1 VIYSRDLSGIN
12 ISQGGLLVI
21 AKSTRCR
28 DFPSDATVILDPNF
42 GTGNLQGDRNNGA
55 NKFAILEGSYNFQFD
70 QDLDEN
76 NDGTLDGELSVYDGF
91 AVRDIT
97 DNYRD
102 IVYAAE
108 LLRPAGTRSTEAV
121 NAVSRGSNDNDL
133 NDSTA
138 FFYGNLLGPAG
149 NTTEFDDPSPNAR
162 SSNFPAGGRLTRE
175 SPNTSC
181 GGGATPTQSIN
192 LKVLGTYAAGVYD
205 RGAAEI
211 VSYDHATRRLFVV
224 NGAASAI
231 DVLSLANLCSL
242 SLLFSINLAAYGRQA
257 NSVDVRNGVA
267 AVAVEANVKTD
278 PGKAVFFD
286 VNGNFLNQVTV
297 GALPD
302 MLTYTPDGTKLLVA
316 NEGEPNDA
324 YTIDPIGS
332 VSIDNISRGI
342 QNATVINADFTAFNN
357 VSLDPSVRIFGPG
370 ASVTQDLEPEYIAV
384 SAGSRIAY
392 VTFTGKQRSRNA
404 RFNNRSIFEDRRT
417 LI

>member
-1 VIYSRDLSGIN
+1 
-12 ISQGGLLVI
+12 
-21 AKSTRCR
+21 
-28 DFPSDATVILDPNF
+28 
-42 GTGNLQGDRNNGA
+42 
-55 NKFAILEGSYNFQFD
+55 
-70 QDLDEN
+70 
-76 NDGTLDGELSVYDGF
+76 
-91 AVRDIT
+91 
-97 DNYRD
+97 
-102 IVYAAE
+102 
-108 LLRPAGTRSTEAV
+108 
-121 NAVSRGSNDNDL
+121 
-133 NDSTA
+133 
-138 FFYGNLLGPAG
+138 
-149 NTTEFDDPSPNAR
+149 
-162 SSNFPAGGRLTRE
+162 
-175 SPNTSC
+175 
-181 GGGATPTQSIN
+181 

-231 DVLSLANLCSL
+231 DVLSLANPSSL

-316 NEGEPNDA
+316 NEGEPNDD

-332 VSIDNISRGI
+332 VSIVNISRGV
-342 QNATVINADFTAFNN
+342 QNATVITPDFTAFNN

-370 ASVTQDLEPEYIAV
+370 ASVAQDLEPEYIAV

-392 VTFTGKQRSRNA
+392 VTLQENNALGTLDLTTGQFSR
-404 RFNNRSIFEDRRT
+404 IVG
-417 LI
+417 L

>member
-1 VIYSRDLSGIN
+1 
-12 ISQGGLLVI
+12 
-21 AKSTRCR
+21 
-28 DFPSDATVILDPNF
+28 
-42 GTGNLQGDRNNGA
+42 
-55 NKFAILEGSYNFQFD
+55 
-70 QDLDEN
+70 
-76 NDGTLDGELSVYDGF
+76 
-91 AVRDIT
+91 
-97 DNYRD
+97 
-102 IVYAAE
+102 
-108 LLRPAGTRSTEAV
+108 
-121 NAVSRGSNDNDL
+121 
-133 NDSTA
+133 
-138 FFYGNLLGPAG
+138 
-149 NTTEFDDPSPNAR
+149 
-162 SSNFPAGGRLTRE
+162 
-175 SPNTSC
+175 
-181 GGGATPTQSIN
+181 

-231 DVLSLANLCSL
+231 DVLSLANPGSP

-316 NEGEPNDA
+316 NEGEPNDD

-332 VSIDNISRGI
+332 VSIVNISRGV
-342 QNATVINADFTAFNN
+342 QNATVITPDFTAFNN